1 MTNQQK
7 RSRIDTLDAMH
18 AGHAKKLDDRELR
31 KSEAL
36 TADFDDQGGN
46 NRKRERNFDDKACTV
61 AGIRSHLDGAADLL
75 DIAADDI
82 HADAA
87 ARDAGHRRGGGK
99 TWSEDEIVDVG
110 LRFRRYFSFAD
121 ETGLDCLGI

>member
-1 MTNQQK
+1 MAKPQH
-7 RSRIDTLDAMH
+7 RSGFDPLDAML
-18 AGHAKKLDDRELR
+18 AADADKLDDRELR
-31 KSEAL
+31 KSETF

-110 LRFRRYFSFAD
+110 RGSPRKPQVPLMV
-121 ETGLDCLGI
+121 